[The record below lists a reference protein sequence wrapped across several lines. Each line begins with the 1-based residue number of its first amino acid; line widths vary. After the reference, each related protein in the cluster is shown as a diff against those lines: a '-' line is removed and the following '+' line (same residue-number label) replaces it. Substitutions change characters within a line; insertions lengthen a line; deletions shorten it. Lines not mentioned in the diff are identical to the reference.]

1 MKRALNSTVAALV
14 LGTGLAA
21 GLAPAPAFAVTTT
34 PATTSPTKP
43 CQPASLAA
51 IKAHSAAAVAHRGST
66 LDALSTKL
74 AARPAVTSSHRT
86 ALSALYASDKA
97 GLDAVNAKV
106 QGDSTCKVA
115 HADAQAIVA
124 DYRVYL
130 LVVPQSG
137 LTLAA
142 DAGTSGASALAGA
155 EPALHKAITLMP
167 AGPSKDQ
174 AQALYADLADQV
186 SAAQSNFAGVGD
198 TVLALTPSGY
208 PGNAGTLAA
217 QTAKVT
223 AGGKALGKAA
233 SDASQLATLLS

>member
-34 PATTSPTKP
+34 PATTAIKS

-51 IKAHSAAAVAHRGST
+51 IKAHSAAAVAHRDST
-66 LDALSTKL
+66 LDLLSAKL
-74 AARPAVTSSHRT
+74 AARPAVTSSHRAVLT
-86 ALSALYASDKA
+86 ALYASDKA

-142 DAGTSGASALAGA
+142 DAGSSGASALAGA
-155 EPALHKAITLMP
+155 EPALHKAIALMP

-208 PGNAGTLAA
+208 PGNAGTLAT

-223 AGGKALGKAA
+223 AGGSALGKAV

>member
-34 PATTSPTKP
+34 PATSPTKP

-186 SAAQSNFAGVGD
+186 SAAQSDFDGVGD